1 MVRLV
6 LLDALKVV
14 LSIVLL
20 LVQLNVIV
28 LVLLSV
34 KTVKTLVML
43 PKEMLFIV
51 DKRVLVVLAMW
62 NVQWLLY
69 FINVMEQLLVQIIMQ
84 I

>member
-14 LSIVLL
+14 LLTVLL

-34 KTVKTLVML
+34 KTGKILVIL
-43 PKEMLFIV
+43 PKEMPFIV
-51 DKRVLVVLAMW
+51 DNKVLVVLTLCYAY
-62 NVQWLLY
+62 WLLDSL
-69 FINVMEQLLVQIIMQ
+69 NVMEQLLVQIIM
-84 I
+84 

>member
-14 LSIVLL
+14 LLIVLL
-20 LVQLNVIV
+20 LVQLDVML

-43 PKEMLFIV
+43 PKEMPFIV
-51 DKRVLVVLAMW
+51 DNKVLVVLAMW